1 MAMDV
6 NHIFSREALDK
17 MRSPEKL
24 DRMLQITNPI
34 GWMGLI
40 AVGVVMFSV
49 VLWSVFGAFSEKA
62 DGMGM
67 IMDSAGVVNVS
78 HVMDGKVSEIYVH
91 TGSRVKKGDII
102 ARLEQAARS
111 ADTRMALYDMNLSAN
126 NRDAAQRASQY
137 DAKKYQEKVGE
148 EIYSDYDGIVD
159 EIAVERGSIVQ
170 MGAPICT
177 LRRDQ
182 ERKDLSGVFYV
193 SVEKGKRV
201 TPGMTLQLS
210 PNGSDTSQNGSLLAV
225 VRSVSEY
232 PVSQQGMQKA
242 LGNAQLAQ
250 WIFTKENSAL
260 VEVHFDLVK
269 DETSPSGYLWTSVVG
284 NHRPVTAGSFCTG
297 SIVIERKLPLSKVFY
312 KFSQWLR
319 SR

>member
-1 MAMDV
+1 MDP
-6 NHIFSREALDK
+6 NQIFSREALDK

-34 GWMGLI
+34 GWMAVV

-67 IMDSAGVVNVS
+67 IMDSAGVVNIS
-78 HVMDGKVSEIYVH
+78 HTANGKVAEVYVH
-91 TGSRVKKGDII
+91 TGSRVKKGDLI
-102 ARLEQAARS
+102 ARMDQAAQS
-111 ADTRMALYDMNLSAN
+111 ADTRMALYDMNQAAN
-126 NRDAAQRASQY
+126 DREAVQHASQY
-137 DAKKYQEKVGE
+137 DAKKYQEKVSE
-148 EIYSDYDGIVD
+148 EVYSDYDGIID
-159 EIAVERGSIVQ
+159 EVSVEKGTVLAA
-170 MGAPICT
+170 GAPICT

-182 ERKDLSGVFYV
+182 DRQDLSGVFYV
-193 SVEKGKRV
+193 PVDKGKRI

-210 PNGSDTSQNGSLLAV
+210 PNGSDTNQNGSLLAV

-232 PVSQQGMQKA
+232 PTSQQGMQKT

-250 WIFTKENSAL
+250 WILTKENSSL
-260 VEVHFDLVK
+260 VEIRFDLVK
-269 DETSPSGYLWTSVVG
+269 DENSPSGYLWTSVVG
-284 NHRPVTAGSFCTG
+284 THRPVTAGSFCTG
-297 SIVIERKLPLSKVFY
+297 TIVIERKPPLSKVFY

>member
-1 MAMDV
+1 MDP
-6 NHIFSREALDK
+6 NQIFSREALDK

-34 GWMGLI
+34 GWMAVV

-67 IMDSAGVVNVS
+67 IMDSAGVVNIS
-78 HVMDGKVSEIYVH
+78 HTANGKVAEVYVH
-91 TGSRVKKGDII
+91 TGSRVKKGDLI
-102 ARLEQAARS
+102 ARMDQAAQS
-111 ADTRMALYDMNLSAN
+111 ADTRMALYDMNQAAN
-126 NRDAAQRASQY
+126 DREAVQHASQY
-137 DAKKYQEKVGE
+137 DAKKYQEKVSE
-148 EIYSDYDGIVD
+148 EVYSDYDGIID
-159 EIAVERGSIVQ
+159 EVSVEKGTVLAA
-170 MGAPICT
+170 GAPICT

-182 ERKDLSGVFYV
+182 DRQDLSGVFYV
-193 SVEKGKRV
+193 PVDKGKRI

-210 PNGSDTSQNGSLLAV
+210 PNGSDTNQNGSLLAV

-232 PVSQQGMQKA
+232 PTSQQGMQKT

-250 WIFTKENSAL
+250 WILTKENSSL
-260 VEVHFDLVK
+260 VEIRFDLVK
-269 DETSPSGYLWTSVVG
+269 DENFPSGYLWTSVVG
-284 NHRPVTAGSFCTG
+284 THRPVTAGSFCTG
-297 SIVIERKLPLSKVFY
+297 TIVIERKPPLSKVFY

>member
-1 MAMDV
+1 MDP
-6 NHIFSREALDK
+6 NQIFSREALDK

-34 GWMGLI
+34 GWMAVV
-40 AVGVVMFSV
+40 AVGVVMLSV

-67 IMDSAGVVNVS
+67 IMDSAGVVNIS
-78 HVMDGKVSEIYVH
+78 HTANGKVAEVYVH
-91 TGSRVKKGDII
+91 TGSRVKKGDLI
-102 ARLEQAARS
+102 ARMDQAAQS
-111 ADTRMALYDMNLSAN
+111 ADTRMALYDMNQAAN
-126 NRDAAQRASQY
+126 DREAVQHASQY
-137 DAKKYQEKVGE
+137 DAKKYQEKVSE
-148 EIYSDYDGIVD
+148 EVYSDYDGIID
-159 EIAVERGSIVQ
+159 EVSVEKGTVLAA
-170 MGAPICT
+170 GAPICT

-182 ERKDLSGVFYV
+182 DRQDLSGVFYV
-193 SVEKGKRV
+193 PVDKGKRI

-210 PNGSDTSQNGSLLAV
+210 PNGSDTNQNGSLLAV

-232 PVSQQGMQKA
+232 PTSQQGMQKT

-250 WIFTKENSAL
+250 WILTKENSSL
-260 VEVHFDLVK
+260 VEVRFDLVK
-269 DETSPSGYLWTSVVG
+269 DENSPSGYLWTSVVG
-284 NHRPVTAGSFCTG
+284 THRPVTAGSFCTG
-297 SIVIERKLPLSKVFY
+297 TIVIERKPPLSKVFY